1 MTCFACVI
9 SKTQNA
15 KIGDAL
21 IFMICMKNPD
31 RVQPLSGMVRRSP
44 AAACVQIRLNIKAG
58 ALLYA
63 VGCSAYSVAQVNES
77 AAYLFSANIRYLNNF
92 F

>member
-1 MTCFACVI
+1 MQT
-9 SKTQNA
+9 
-15 KIGDAL
+15 
-21 IFMICMKNPD
+21 
-31 RVQPLSGMVRRSP
+31 LSGMVRRSP

-77 AAYLFSANIRYLNNF
+77 AAQLFALLLCK
-92 F
+92 